1 MSILRPAIRYIY
13 AGLRETIREAAMAT
27 QETRSRTMSSVAGAA
42 LALLGLAGPAR
53 SLDRLAIE
61 TLPSVSLGAWQ
72 ISGAYL
78 VCHLRVLEALLQIS
92 SSCWRIVVSL
102 AGVA

>member
-1 MSILRPAIRYIY
+1 
-13 AGLRETIREAAMAT
+13 MAT

-42 LALLGLAGPAR
+42 LALLGLAGPAG
-53 SLDRLAIE
+53 SLDHLARRWSDFFCISLRLAIE